1 MEGVIMS
8 RFYAEI
14 KGNRGKASRLGFKE
28 SGMWS
33 HTRGWNRGV
42 EVRCY
47 VDSDDNDCIDVYV
60 TGGSTGAKSK
70 KLMAVVTDD
79 KVEYMPQPY
88 RRFITDGEE
97 LF

>member
-1 MEGVIMS
+1 MS

-14 KGNRGKASRLGFKE
+14 KGNRGKASRQGFKD

-60 TGGSTGAKSK
+60 TGGSSGATSS
-70 KLMAVVTDD
+70 KLMATVTDD
-79 KVEYMPQPY
+79 KVEYMPQDD
-88 RRFITDGEE
+88 RQFISE
-97 LF
+97 

>member
-1 MEGVIMS
+1 MS

-14 KGNRGKASRLGFKE
+14 KGNRGKASRCGFKD

-47 VDSDDNDCIDVYV
+47 VDSEDNDCIDVYV
-60 TGGSTGAKSK
+60 IGGSTGATSS
-70 KLMAVVTDD
+70 KLMAIVTDD
-79 KVEYMPQPY
+79 KIEYMPQDD
-88 RRFITDGEE
+88 RQFISE
-97 LF
+97 